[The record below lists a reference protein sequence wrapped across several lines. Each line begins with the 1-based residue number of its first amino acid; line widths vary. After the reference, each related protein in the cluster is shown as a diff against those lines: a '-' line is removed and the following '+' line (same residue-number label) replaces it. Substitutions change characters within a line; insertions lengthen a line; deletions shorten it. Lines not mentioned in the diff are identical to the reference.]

1 MRAVLESEVPGVKV
15 LATREPL
22 VTQICLQLM
31 SSNDD
36 IAALVERTLCGRGH
50 EPERTSL
57 ATASL
62 SPHGLTASLATMPTK
77 ITVIYDNPTDPIA
90 FESGYA
96 AEQVELAKKLPGLQ
110 KIETSKVWPKE
121 DGSPTP
127 LYRMVDLYF
136 SDYDS
141 ASAAVT
147 TPEAAALFPEHLRA
161 RHRWC
166 PDRVLRHRGVLNGS
180 ARLTVPTE

>member
-1 MRAVLESEVPGVKV
+1 
-15 LATREPL
+15 
-22 VTQICLQLM
+22 
-31 SSNDD
+31 
-36 IAALVERTLCGRGH
+36 
-50 EPERTSL
+50 
-57 ATASL
+57 
-62 SPHGLTASLATMPTK
+62 MPTK
-77 ITVIYDNPTDPIA
+77 ITVIYDNPTDPVA

-96 AEQVELAKKLPGLQ
+96 DEQVELAKKLPGLQ

-147 TPEAAALFPEHLRA
+147 TPEAAALFPSILGLA
-161 RHRWC
+161 TG
-166 PDRVLRHRGVLNGS
+166 GVRIAFS
-180 ARLTVPTE
+180 DIEVS